1 MWYERAA
8 PIAGGDGGTKGVG
21 MNDSKWARYAAI
33 GGVAFVV
40 LNIVGAILSG
50 SPPSGN
56 DSATKIANYYV
67 DKGDGLKAALWLG
80 GIASV
85 GLVWWFGSL
94 WRRMSRAEGGAHRLS
109 VVSLLGLGLGGALF
123 LASAA
128 VNAAIALRASD
139 VGEGARVFYTLS
151 LVLLAGSGFG
161 LAIHLLATNAL
172 ALRSKMLPTWLG
184 WLGLVAGLAFLLAG
198 VLGSATDNA
207 SGLMAG
213 FVGFIGFS
221 VWVLGVSAVL
231 WRDTPESAS

>member
-1 MWYERAA
+1 
-8 PIAGGDGGTKGVG
+8 

-40 LNIVGAILSG
+40 LNIVGATLSG

-56 DSATKIANYYV
+56 DSATKIAKYYV

-80 GIASV
+80 GLASV

-109 VVSLLGLGLGGALF
+109 VVSLIGLGLGGALF

-172 ALRSKMLPTWLG
+172 ALRSMMLPTWPG
-184 WLGLVAGLAFLLAG
+184 WHFCSQACLDRRRTTHQGSWPGSSASSASPCGS
-198 VLGSATDNA
+198 LGSARCCGATRRSRRTAESRRPRTFA
-207 SGLMAG
+207 SAPPRPPKD
-213 FVGFIGFS
+213 
-221 VWVLGVSAVL
+221 A
-231 WRDTPESAS
+231 